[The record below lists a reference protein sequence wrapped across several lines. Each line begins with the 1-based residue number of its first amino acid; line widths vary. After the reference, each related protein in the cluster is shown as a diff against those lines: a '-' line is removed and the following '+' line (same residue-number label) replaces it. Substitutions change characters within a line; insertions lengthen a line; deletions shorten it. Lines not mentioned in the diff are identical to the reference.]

1 MMDPLRLGLLGLAV
15 ELIIHILKELDFKD
29 IVSLRRVCND
39 LKCTVDESIALQYE
53 IELAVAGMEDNPG
66 SRLNTAERLSR
77 LRRYTLS
84 WQDMNFKTTETLPA
98 MSWTLSVL
106 RGGILGRVVDDSQ
119 LVFNRLPAHAR
130 GIDAREWRLPNAG
143 FDVKAMAD
151 PLSPWLSPTCV
162 VHVRTLATGD
172 PHPLATKSTVS
183 LPDVD
188 YYNMRR
194 EALVDIEGPQ
204 IHFGVQFWQELRD
217 LGEFIVLNWKTCVTL
232 LNTCSSRSDTSRWP
246 SCMVLAGTWK
256 CTISGKRKVA
266 PSFWNEENYHC
277 AFAYSFGDR
286 DPEWNDT
293 CLETYLCR
301 PWRGQDGHDSDVPFY
316 SAPHSQ
322 VLALYVKDHRWPRWP
337 MCAGPLLHLV
347 PVSSLLSLIPQARG
361 AVGTTWLWDHW
372 GGSSLLIEGV
382 PAIDTLRSTYGNKLV
397 YNLDQ
402 EEDGEGT
409 EGPRTVAVIE
419 FNPPSARRAL
429 GDVTDTSSGPR
440 MHRQYVGRFPNL
452 PPPSSFYDRVVMI
465 YEDGLVFQD
474 VRILFAGFWFFIIA
488 IISLYMS
495 RTAGYVPLGLIVRLN
510 VLDGKAILAATR
522 DGTPGRSTG
531 GQRRIAHCRPLLA
544 HLLGDGR
551 AAGLGITIIFWI
563 HTRL

>member
-1 MMDPLRLGLLGLAV
+1 M
-15 ELIIHILKELDFKD
+15 
-29 IVSLRRVCND
+29 
-39 LKCTVDESIALQYE
+39 
-53 IELAVAGMEDNPG
+53 
-66 SRLNTAERLSR
+66 
-77 LRRYTLS
+77 
-84 WQDMNFKTTETLPA
+84 
-98 MSWTLSVL
+98 
-106 RGGILGRVVDDSQ
+106 
-119 LVFNRLPAHAR
+119 
-130 GIDAREWRLPNAG
+130 
-143 FDVKAMAD
+143 
-151 PLSPWLSPTCV
+151 
-162 VHVRTLATGD
+162 
-172 PHPLATKSTVS
+172 
-183 LPDVD
+183 
-188 YYNMRR
+188 
-194 EALVDIEGPQ
+194 
-204 IHFGVQFWQELRD
+204 
-217 LGEFIVLNWKTCVTL
+217 LNWKTGVTL
-232 LNTCSSRSDTSRWP
+232 LDMGCSEMNSIEYVFLSERYVAMAVMHGPRGRLEVYDLWQTQ
-246 SCMVLAGTWK
+246 
-256 CTISGKRKVA
+256 SGAV
-266 PSFWNEENYHC
+266 FWNGENYHC

-322 VLALYVKDHRWPRWP
+322 VLAFYVKDHRWPRWP

-402 EEDGEGT
+402 EEEGEGT

-474 VRILFAGFWFFIIA
+474 GTDDPDEDSCRLTVL
-488 IISLYMS
+488 SL
-495 RTAGYVPLGLIVRLN
+495 
-510 VLDGKAILAATR
+510 
-522 DGTPGRSTG
+522 
-531 GQRRIAHCRPLLA
+531 
-544 HLLGDGR
+544 
-551 AAGLGITIIFWI
+551 
-563 HTRL
+563 